1 MSLLP
6 KHTQKLTDDR
16 FLKIGWYLAG
26 KKEKEIDS
34 YEVLREILDP
44 AQNPLTFE
52 EVKAW
57 FDVKVSRDRYP
68 FNIHILAGQ
77 ENAYR
82 IIVEPI
88 SNKIPKAY
96 FFLKENG
103 FTQSSMDCASIIP
116 YEPCAIFNLLPEGL
130 VSTPLDLF
138 CQMKGYVN
146 I

>member
-6 KHTQKLTDDR
+6 EFNTHIYPKIFEGTCSESAGRRGLIMHAIDKLKD
-16 FLKIGWYLAG
+16 
-26 KKEKEIDS
+26 
-34 YEVLREILDP
+34 ILNPDL
-44 AQNPLTFE
+44 NPLTFE

-57 FDVKVSRDRYP
+57 FDRKVAGNRTP
-68 FNIHILAGQ
+68 FNVHILAGHK
-77 ENAYR
+77 NAYR